1 LDYDKVLLSFENLH
15 VLGISCIIIFIF
27 LELDD
32 MKIFNEDL
40 EKHLLCDDLSF
51 ESYGRLCFI
60 FTIVGI
66 YVTGTIDGLLTK
78 QFMNH
83 YPSNSIF

>member
-1 LDYDKVLLSFENLH
+1 
-15 VLGISCIIIFIF
+15 
-27 LELDD
+27 

-83 YPSNSIF
+83 YPSNSIFLS